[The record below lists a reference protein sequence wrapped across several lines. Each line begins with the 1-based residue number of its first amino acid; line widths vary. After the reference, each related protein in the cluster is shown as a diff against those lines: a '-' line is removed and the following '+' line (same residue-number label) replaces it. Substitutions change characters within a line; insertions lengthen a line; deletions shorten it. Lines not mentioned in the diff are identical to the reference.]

1 MTPLRIATLAVGIA
15 LLMPISV
22 QAGSLEEDVS
32 AAYTEWDTAFNES
45 DAKSL
50 ATFYTEDT
58 LFLPASHD
66 IIKSRSGVE
75 EFFAGLFE
83 NGVTDHK
90 LELIEAISEGE
101 LIVSSAKWS
110 AQGQDD
116 AGAAATFSGI
126 ATHVFEKQDDGS
138 LQLKVHTFN

>member
-1 MTPLRIATLAVGIA
+1 MTPLRIATLAVCIA
-15 LLMPISV
+15 LLMPITV

-32 AAYTEWDTAFNES
+32 AAYAEWDTAFNES

-50 ATFYTEDT
+50 AAFYTEDT
-58 LFLPASHD
+58 LFLPANHD
-66 IIKSRSGVE
+66 IIQGPVGVE
-75 EFFAGLFE
+75 EFFAGLFA
-83 NGVTDHK
+83 NGVTEHK
-90 LELIEAISEGE
+90 LELIGVTSEGG

-110 AQGQDD
+110 AQGTDD
-116 AGAAATFSGI
+116 AGAPATFSGV

>member
-1 MTPLRIATLAVGIA
+1 MTPLRIATLAVCIA
-15 LLMPISV
+15 LLMPITV

-32 AAYTEWDTAFNES
+32 AAYAKWDAAFNET

-66 IIKSRSGVE
+66 IIKGPSGVE
-75 EFFAGLFE
+75 EFFGGLFD
-83 NGVTDHK
+83 NGVTGHK

-101 LIVSSAKWS
+101 LVVSTAKWS
-110 AQGQDD
+110 AEGKDD
-116 AGAAATFSGI
+116 AGAPTTFGGI

-138 LQLKVHTFN
+138 LQLKMHTFN